1 MYPLKYKTG
10 ETVQAGDFVNWTSDD
25 ATIHHGEIRRIIYQD
40 IPGANGTGQLDWSPD
55 DAQRKGNIVLAA
67 PHPPKS
73 LHGLSLILQETREEK
88 IPWEKL
94 VLEKRGKAQAYY
106 YSGELVR
113 NGDYVAIDEGNSP
126 MRVGRIQVFF
136 AKSEYESWYKG
147 DVMMI
152 SLTRDGGDRCE
163 VFPYFDDDGTPHSA
177 WQDVYFIRRGDW
189 PAEGKVCII
198 PVDETN

>member
-10 ETVQAGDFVNWTSDD
+10 ETVQAGDFVKWTSDD
-25 ATIHHGEIRRIIYQD
+25 ATVHHGEIRRIIYQD
-40 IPGANGTGQLDWSPD
+40 IPGANGTGQIDWSPD

-88 IPWEKL
+88 IPWETL

-113 NGDYVAIDEGNSP
+113 NGDYVAMEGGDS
-126 MRVGRIQVFF
+126 MMIGRLQVFF
-136 AKSEYESWYKG
+136 AKSEEEYWDEG

-152 SLTRDGGDRCE
+152 SITPDGWKSSE
-163 VFPYFDDDGTPHSA
+163 IFPYFDDDGTPHSA
-177 WQDVYFIRRGDW
+177 WQEVYFIKRGNW
-189 PAEGKVCII
+189 PAEGKVCMM
-198 PVDETN
+198 